1 VGREGCGVVKSRIM
15 RLRLFQYK
23 NTFNNDFRSL
33 LFIFIIVLLFSY
45 AVKVN
50 AKNPL
55 VLRNAQSI
63 FKIDSSNAQEWNPLK
78 GETYSLKTQYFT
90 NADPSQSYWY
100 TFKLSNPYNESK
112 NWYIVSYNFTINEID
127 LYESNLKDSIIAIH
141 RDTINLSSRFINH
154 KQPIFNIVLAP
165 QQTKQFYIRLKNN
178 SSFYY
183 EFAVYSPEKFSSSFF
198 SEYLAFGLFYGFM
211 AFVLIYNIFYYSI
224 LKEKVILFYCLFIL
238 SQIMHMLYRD
248 GTGLFLTPSLTAH
261 SEIMK
266 NIGRCAV
273 SIFMLLYTY
282 HYFKTSNN
290 RSIYTIIKVI
300 IVLRVLYAVFMIQD
314 NTLNTF
320 HFELFT
326 LLFCTSF
333 SIYSYK
339 KNNNPDTIY
348 MVIGLSL
355 LTISYVI
362 YYLSVIAI
370 SSISGMGFFILY
382 YGIALESIFMTL
394 ALAERFKR
402 IKLEN
407 ISTLQMNSELEQI
420 IQKRTSQ
427 IEEKNKQLEVKSE
440 ELNLFLYSASHDL
453 KGPLKTIEGLCNLG
467 IKDNLTD
474 QKTLFELIKI
484 KLKNLESN
492 ISDLNSVTKIQN
504 EESPFTVI
512 NFELLHTQILERF
525 LGNPG
530 FNKNQIS
537 FKSELKHPFISD
549 AFSIKTIYQNI
560 FENALKYKNAEREL
574 FLEINIE
581 DYAEYIKII
590 FKDNG
595 LGISESI
602 LPKIFNMF
610 YRGNYESKDDT
621 GLGLY
626 IVKKA
631 ILKIGGT
638 IEVASK
644 EGIGTTFEI
653 TLPRI
658 H

>member
-1 VGREGCGVVKSRIM
+1 MKSNLLYVI
-15 RLRLFQYK
+15 
-23 NTFNNDFRSL
+23 NVSHNDHKPSWIIF
-33 LFIFIIVLLFSY
+33 FIILLLL
-45 AVKVN
+45 VN
-50 AKNPL
+50 SNFKAIAKSPL
-55 VLRNAQSI
+55 LLNNNNTI
-63 FKIDSSNAQEWNPLK
+63 LKIDSSHAEGWDPINA
-78 GETYSLKTQYFT
+78 ETYSLKSKYFT
-90 NADPSQSYWY
+90 NTDPNKSYWY
-100 TFKLSNPYNESK
+100 TFKLSNPYDESK
-112 NWYIVSYNFTINEID
+112 NWYLVSYNFTINEID
-127 LYESNLKDSIIAIH
+127 LYENNPKNSIPTIH
-141 RDTINLSSRFINH
+141 RDTINLSNRLINH
-154 KQPIFNIVLAP
+154 KQPIFNIKLKANE
-165 QQTKQFYIRLKNN
+165 TKQFYIRLKNE
-178 SSFYY
+178 SAFYY
-183 EFAVYSPEKFSSSFF
+183 EFAIYSPEKFSSSFF

-238 SQIMHMLYRD
+238 SQIIHMLYRD
-248 GTGLFLTPSLTAH
+248 GTGLFLTPYLTEH

-282 HYFKTSNN
+282 HYFKTANN
-290 RSIYTIIKVI
+290 RIIYTIIKVI
-300 IVLRVLYAVFMIQD
+300 IVLRLIYALFMIQD

-326 LLFCTSF
+326 LLFCTIF
-333 SIYSYK
+333 SIYYSYK
-339 KNNNPDTIY
+339 KNNPDTIY

-355 LTISYVI
+355 LTISYII
-362 YYLSVIAI
+362 YYISVIAI
-370 SSISGMGFFILY
+370 SSLSGFGFFVLY
-382 YGIALESIFMTL
+382 YGIACESIFMTL

-407 ISTLQMNSELEQI
+407 ISTLQMNTELEQI

-427 IEEKNKQLEVKSE
+427 IEEKNKLLEIKSE

-467 IKDNLTD
+467 IADDETD
-474 QKTLFELIKI
+474 QKNLFELIKK
-484 KLKNLESN
+484 KLINLESN
-492 ISDLNSVTKIQN
+492 IVDLNSVTKIQN
-504 EESPFTVI
+504 EETPFVEI
-512 NFELLHTQILERF
+512 DFDILHKQIIERF
-525 LGNPG
+525 IGNHG
-530 FNKNQIS
+530 FDKKQIDFKN
-537 FKSELKHPFISD
+537 ELTKPFISD

-560 FENALKYKNAEREL
+560 FENALKYKNKNREL
-574 FLEINIE
+574 LLEIKIE
-581 DYAEYIKII
+581 DYADYIKII

-595 LGISESI
+595 LGISDSV

-638 IEVASK
+638 IDVSSK
-644 EGIGTTFEI
+644 EGLGTTFEI
-653 TLPRI
+653 ALPRI
-658 H
+658 SV

>member
-1 VGREGCGVVKSRIM
+1 M
-15 RLRLFQYK
+15 RLNLSHTFCFK
-23 NTFNNDFRSL
+23 NPYSNDSKSL
-33 LFIFIIVLLFSY
+33 LIIFLITFLMLFNGAFK
-45 AVKVN
+45 AV

-55 VLRNAQSI
+55 VLKDTHAI
-63 FKIDSSNAQEWNPLK
+63 LKIDSSVAEGWNPLNA
-78 GETYSLKTQYFT
+78 ETYSLKTKYFT
-90 NADPSQSYWY
+90 NSDHNKSYWY

-112 NWYIVSYNFTINEID
+112 SWYMVSYNFTLNEID
-127 LYESNLKDSIIAIH
+127 LYEGDPKDSIITIH
-141 RDTINLSSRFINH
+141 RNTINLNKRLINH
-154 KQPIFNIVLAP
+154 KQPIFNIKLAANE
-165 QQTKQFYIRLKNN
+165 TKQFYIRLKNE

-183 EFAVYSPEKFSSSFF
+183 EFALYSPEKFSSSFF

-238 SQIMHMLYRD
+238 AQIMHMLYRD
-248 GTGLFLTPSLTAH
+248 GTGLFLTPSLTEH

-282 HYFKTSNN
+282 HYFKTTNN
-290 RSIYTIIKVI
+290 KSLYTIIKII
-300 IVLRVLYAVFMIQD
+300 IVLRVVYAVFMIQD

-326 LLFCTSF
+326 LLFCTIF
-333 SIYSYK
+333 SIYSYQ
-339 KNNNPDTIY
+339 KNNHDTIY

-355 LTISYVI
+355 LTVSYII

-370 SSISGMGFFILY
+370 SSISGVGFFGLY

-427 IEEKNKQLEVKSE
+427 IEEKNKLLEVKSE

-467 IKDNLTD
+467 INDNLTD

-484 KLKNLESN
+484 KLHNLESN

-504 EESPFTVI
+504 EETPFVTI
-512 NFELLHTQILERF
+512 DFDALNKQIAERF
-525 LGNPG
+525 LGNHG
-530 FNKNQIS
+530 FNKKQLH
-537 FKSELKHPFISD
+537 FKNELQAPFISD

-560 FENALKYKNAEREL
+560 FENALKYKSKDKEL
-574 FLEINIE
+574 LLEIKIE
-581 DYAEYIKII
+581 DGTDHIKIT

-595 LGISESI
+595 LGIPESI

-610 YRGNYESKDDT
+610 YRGNYESRDDT

-631 ILKIGGT
+631 IYKIGGT
-638 IEVASK
+638 IDVSST
-644 EGIGTTFEI
+644 EGVGTTFEI
-653 TLPRI
+653 ILPRI
-658 H
+658 SS